1 MTASTFKPQCSLNKK
16 EIQTIFKLGKRVL
29 RSDGLDIIVHP
40 SLSAFGRILV
50 VTSRKTGSAPWRNKA
65 RRRIKAIFFT
75 HNLAAAGLDAI
86 VIMKKPGLAYS
97 YQQLEQLICPLFA
110 PNS

>member
-1 MTASTFKPQCSLNKK
+1 MFKPHSSLTKK

-29 RSDGLDIIVHP
+29 RSEGLDIIVHP
-40 SLSAFGRILV
+40 GLTASGRVLV
-50 VTSRKTGSAPWRNKA
+50 VTSRKIGSAPWRNKA

-75 HNLAAAGLDAI
+75 QQLYKAGIDCI

-97 YQQLEQLICPLFA
+97 YQQLEQLLCPIFA
-110 PNS
+110 TNA

>member
-1 MTASTFKPQCSLNKK
+1 MLKPHASLNKK

-29 RSDGLDIIVHP
+29 RSEGLDIIVHP
-40 SLSAFGRILV
+40 SLTALGRVLV
-50 VTSRKTGSAPWRNKA
+50 VTSRKTGSAPWHNKA

-75 HNLAAAGLDAI
+75 HQLYTAGKDCV

-97 YQQLEQLICPLFA
+97 YQQLEQLLCPLF
-110 PNS
+110 PSNV